1 MLSFPVFLTRRLTH
15 STPYSRFTTKA
26 LLCAGLVIFL
36 LGIGA
41 TPAMAQNTKGD
52 RPEVKYGGKSEK
64 RFKFPRKKTKPKS
77 VSNRVNPRRISPAN
91 SGRVAQGTK
100 SNKNVYRRQQFV
112 NNKSVSGRLSQ
123 QSSRSR
129 SGGRERSVS
138 SAVSRRNSQPGGRV
152 SPRSVSSSYS
162 KRNARSGG
170 RVQARSISS
179 STRNIYPRT
188 GRYVNNRSTLDA
200 RKSNE
205 KGYSNRKQLA
215 RAKRFGTKQNPPNVR
230 GKVTPASASR
240 SYVTRKKLNP
250 FAGYWNQKPKGEK
263 AYKGDIA
270 GRKLRTRNYQSP
282 SMGVQTNPTTRPYTV
297 KPRKTDQP
305 YKGTMRSGHVSISSS
320 GKAWKGDIAGRRVR
334 GRNYVSKKGEVAGD
348 RIFTPRSKSR
358 RGERA
363 YKGAMPT
370 GGQRSM
376 SARMKMG
383 GGSATVRST
392 GGRWN
397 NNGKAIAGRS
407 VADRRVS
414 GYGGNIRF
422 GKKSLSPQGENYTG
436 NIRARRPLNN
446 GNRSMSAQMKMGG
459 SAKAVR
465 SMSGGW
471 NNNGRAIAGRSI
483 ADRKVSGY
491 SGNMRFGTKNLSPQ
505 GENYSGNIK
514 ARKPMNNGNR
524 SISAQMKMGGSAKA
538 VRSMSGGWNN
548 NGRAI
553 AGRYP
558 GGDKAVSGYSG
569 NIRFGRKSY
578 APQGEGYTGNIK
590 AKRPVTNGNRSMSAQ
605 MKMTSPAKA
614 VRSISGNWNNDGKAI
629 QGRYPGGD
637 RKVSWYS
644 GTLKS
649 RPKQK
654 GGGSVSGELWNN
666 NQQSV
671 TKKNPGSTEQA
682 NFRGNVKLFDLVPSM
697 QDQGETFTGH
707 IKLSRFKR
715 NYLKNPNAHDKAL
728 KKDRPH
734 KTTYQVNDLQVN
746 VKEKEYGTRPHAAK
760 GALPGIV
767 PGKSSIRASEYSKVM
782 RQRWNYVRNPSSSDK
797 ALKVREPGKAFAR
810 ATEYQGNIKM
820 KKPGLFDKDERHPD
834 ARFVK
839 INKNNTDEE
848 RSTLTNLKLWWARL
862 FKKNDNQ
869 PKHLKEKV
877 KKPRYDKGEDGL
889 WYD

>member
-1 MLSFPVFLTRRLTH
+1 MLCISFAILLLVFSARQ
-15 STPYSRFTTKA
+15 
-26 LLCAGLVIFL
+26 
-36 LGIGA
+36 A
-41 TPAMAQNTKGD
+41 TAQNTKGD
-52 RPEVKYGGKSEK
+52 RPEVKYGGKEEK
-64 RFKFPRKKTKPKS
+64 RFKFPRKKPKS
-77 VSNRVNPRRISPAN
+77 KNNRVNAKRISPAN
-91 SGRVAQGTK
+91 SGRVAQGTR

-112 NNKSVSGRLSQ
+112 NNRSVSGNVSR

-129 SGGRERSVS
+129 SGGSGRSVS
-138 SAVSRRNSQPGGRV
+138 SEVSRRNSQSGSQGG
-152 SPRSVSSSYS
+152 PRSVSSSYS

-170 RVQARSISS
+170 RVAARSISS

-188 GRYVNNRSTLDA
+188 GRYVNNRSTIQSG
-200 RKSNE
+200 KSGD

-215 RAKRFGTKQNPPNVR
+215 RAKRFGTKQNPPNIR

-240 SYVTRKKLNP
+240 SFISNKKLNP

-263 AYKGDIA
+263 PHKGDIA

-282 SMGVQTNPTTRPYTV
+282 SIGVHANPTARPYTV
-297 KPRKTDQP
+297 KPRKTDQR
-305 YKGTMRSGHVSISSS
+305 YNGTMRSGHVSASSS
-320 GKAWKGDIAGRRVR
+320 GKAWRGDIAGRKVR
-334 GRNYVSKKGEVAGD
+334 GRNYVSKKGEVQGN
-348 RIFTPRSKSR
+348 RIFAPRSTSR
-358 RGERA
+358 RKEQA

-376 SARMKMG
+376 SGKMKMG
-383 GGSATVRST
+383 GGSGSVRSM
-392 GGRWN
+392 GGGWN
-397 NNGKAIAGRS
+397 NNGRAIAGRNAGASGRMAGYSGSIKSGRRGYS
-407 VADRRVS
+407 V
-414 GYGGNIRF
+414 
-422 GKKSLSPQGENYTG
+422 QGEGYTG
-436 NIRARRPLNN
+436 NIKARKPMNN

-459 SAKAVR
+459 GRGAVR

-471 NNNGRAIAGRSI
+471 NNNGKAIAGRSI
-483 ADRKVSGY
+483 ADRSVSGY
-491 SGNMRFGTKNLSPQ
+491 SGNMRFGSKNLSPQ

-524 SISAQMKMGGSAKA
+524 SMSAQMKMGGGARA

-548 NGRAI
+548 NGKAI

-558 GGDKAVSGYSG
+558 GGDRTVSGYSG
-569 NIRFGRKSY
+569 SIRFGKKSY

-590 AKRPVTNGNRSMSAQ
+590 AKKPLTNGNRSMSAQ

-644 GTLKS
+644 GTLKAKS
-649 RPKQK
+649 KPK
-654 GGGSVSGELWNN
+654 GGGSVSGQLWNN
-666 NQQSV
+666 DQQSI
-671 TKKNPGSTEQA
+671 TKKNPGSTGQA
-682 NFRGNVKLFDLVPSM
+682 NFRGNIKLFELKPSM
-697 QDQGETFTGH
+697 QDQGEEFTGH

-715 NYLKNPNAHDKAL
+715 NYLKNPNANDKAL
-728 KKDRPH
+728 KKDRPD
-734 KTTYQVNDLQVN
+734 KTTYLVNNLQVK

-760 GALPGIV
+760 GSMPGIV
-767 PGKSSIRASEYSKVM
+767 PGKNSIRASEYSRVIK
-782 RQRWNYVRNPSSSDK
+782 QRWSYVRNPSSSDK

-810 ATEYQGNIKM
+810 ATQYQGNIKM
-820 KKPGLFDKDERHPD
+820 KKFGLFDKDERYPD
-834 ARFVK
+834 SRFVK
-839 INKNNTDEE
+839 TNKNNTDEE

-862 FKKNDNQ
+862 FKKNENQ
-869 PKHLKEKV
+869 PSHLKEKV